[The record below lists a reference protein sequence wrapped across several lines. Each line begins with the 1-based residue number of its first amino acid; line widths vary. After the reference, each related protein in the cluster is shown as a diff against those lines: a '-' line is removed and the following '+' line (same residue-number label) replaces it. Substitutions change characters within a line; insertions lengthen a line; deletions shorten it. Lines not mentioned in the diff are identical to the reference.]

1 MKKTVYKLEATW
13 DTYAYLTK
21 RVRIKVMKKNIDH
34 SLVTIK
40 MSEDISGITEVIVHV
55 IFNN

>member
-1 MKKTVYKLEATW
+1 MKKTVYKLETTW
-13 DTYAYLTK
+13 DTYTYLTK